1 LKGDDAY
8 GIASAWKKP
17 WHEAPAMPRATPDL
31 AVIVLAAGL
40 GTRMK
45 SAMPKVM
52 HRVAGVPMVGHVVA
66 AAAALRPKRL
76 ALVVG
81 PEPEMQS
88 VATAAR
94 AAAPGVS
101 VATVVQAERRGTGH
115 AVRQARAALAG
126 HRGDVVVLFGDTPM
140 VTPGTLRKLV
150 RARRRGGHA
159 AVAASFRP
167 ADRKL
172 FARLVV
178 DARGRL
184 ERIVEARDATQ
195 DEARIELCNAGV
207 IAFDG
212 AILFDLLRRLRDDNA
227 KREFY
232 LFDTIGLARRRG
244 RSCGHVEIPVEE
256 AFGIDSR
263 AALAEAEAMLQ
274 QRLRR
279 RALEGGATLA
289 APETVFLCADTRL
302 GRDVVVGPHVVFGPG
317 VEVADGAEIRA
328 FCHVEGCRIATGAT
342 VGPFA
347 RLRPGAEI
355 GARAPLGTFV
365 EIKAALVET
374 GAKVN
379 HLSYVGDAR
388 VGARANIGAGT
399 ITCNYDGFEKF
410 RTEIGADAFVGSNS
424 ALVAPVSVGD
434 GATIGA
440 GSVVTRD
447 VPAGALAVARGPQ
460 RTIEGWS
467 RDFRARRARERAGVS
482 GKRGGG

>member
-1 LKGDDAY
+1 
-8 GIASAWKKP
+8 
-17 WHEAPAMPRATPDL
+17 MPRATPDL

-45 SAMPKVM
+45 SAMPKVL
-52 HRVAGVPMVGHVVA
+52 HRIAGAPMIGHVVA
-66 AAAALRPKRL
+66 AAAALRPTRL

-81 PEPEMQS
+81 PEPEMQ
-88 VATAAR
+88 AIAAAAR
-94 AAAPGVS
+94 RAAPDLPIV
-101 VATVVQAERRGTGH
+101 TVVQAERRGTGH
-115 AVRQARAALAG
+115 AVRQARAALSG
-126 HRGDVVVLFGDTPM
+126 HRGDVIVLFGDTPM
-140 VTPGTLRKLV
+140 VTPETLRKLV

-184 ERIVEARDATQ
+184 ERIVEARDATEE
-195 DEARIELCNAGV
+195 EARIELCNAGV

-212 AILFDLLRRLRDDNA
+212 AILFDLLKRLRDDNA

-232 LFDTIGLARRRG
+232 LFDTIDLAWRRG

-274 QRLRR
+274 RRLRE
-279 RALEGGATLA
+279 RALAGGATLV

-317 VEVADGAEIRA
+317 VSVADGCEIRA
-328 FCHVEGCRIATGAT
+328 FCHLEGCRVATGAT

-355 GARAPLGTFV
+355 GPNAHIGNFV
-365 EIKAALVET
+365 EIKAALVDA

-379 HLSYVGDAR
+379 HLSYVGDAH
-388 VGARANIGAGT
+388 VGAGANIGAGT

-410 RTEIGADAFVGSNS
+410 RTEIGAGAFVGSNT
-424 ALVAPVSVGD
+424 ALVAPVAIGAD
-434 GATIGA
+434 ATIGA

-447 VPAGALAVARGPQ
+447 VPPGALAVARGPQ

-467 RDFRARRARERAGVS
+467 RDFRARRSRERAGVS
-482 GKRGGG
+482 GKRGKG